1 MHDYMDTPEVPHD
14 GDGTGEVRMLDPKRV
29 TLFRSEAGAPRLTL
43 EGEFSCLRL
52 KVMCSFPLSMPDRYI
67 SLRDGTNREIGMI
80 ENIRD
85 LDGAS
90 RKIAGEEIE
99 RRYFLPEITAI
110 YELSG
115 QFGSY
120 DWDVETNRGR
130 RKFLT
135 RGRSECI
142 IQLPPNRVFVTD
154 VLGNRYQVPDWTAL
168 DRSSS
173 ALIYKLL

>member
-1 MHDYMDTPEVPHD
+1 MNDHIDKLEVPHD
-14 GDGTGEVRMLDPKRV
+14 EDSTGEVRMLDPKRV

-52 KVMCSFPLSMPDRYI
+52 KVMCSFPLSMPNRFI

-80 ENIRD
+80 ENIHD
-85 LDGAS
+85 LDEAS
-90 RKIAGEEIE
+90 RRIAGEEIE

-120 DWDVETNRGR
+120 DWDVETKRGR

-135 RGRSECI
+135 RGRSESI
-142 IQLPPNRVFVTD
+142 IQLPPNRVFITD

-168 DRSSS
+168 GKSSS